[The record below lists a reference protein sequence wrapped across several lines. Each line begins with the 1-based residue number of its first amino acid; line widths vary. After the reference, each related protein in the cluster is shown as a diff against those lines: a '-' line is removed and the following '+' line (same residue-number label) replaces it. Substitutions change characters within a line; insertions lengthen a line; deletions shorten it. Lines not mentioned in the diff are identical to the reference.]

1 MKKLLWIASLMAL
14 SLMINSCEKTL
25 ETPKEPVVDA
35 SLPRVESIRTLPGST
50 EVGFEW
56 TPIYSAQ
63 IEGYYLYRQ
72 SGNSMKKIATIKD
85 RYVSHYVDTE
95 LKPNTSYT
103 YQMSTYSADKHES
116 GLSMMANV
124 TTLAPVAKT
133 ATLGSIDSVSFI
145 NAISDL
151 PARIKIIW
159 RPHSVENVEYYIIER
174 NEYKSTSWD
183 EVGKVKGRLNAEY
196 IDKDIKDNYA
206 YRYRIKVKT
215 SDGVVSK
222 PSDMVEAHSKP
233 LPRGITGVQAT
244 SNLPKKIIVTWNAS
258 TTSDFA
264 YYKIYRSPTSS
275 LFYSFYGKTVNTEFE
290 DLINDNGKTYYYRVV
305 AVDVDGLE
313 SKQEGTISGMTLS
326 ALNPPVVSSAKYDG
340 NSIYITWGGDDNAVK
355 YTITKEFEMAG
366 KTQKQ
371 SFTGIFESNFID
383 QDTARGT
390 EYKYKI
396 IAIDKY
402 GIASNPSDSVIITIP
417 KEQK

>member
-1 MKKLLWIASLMAL
+1 
-14 SLMINSCEKTL
+14 MINGCEKTL

-215 SDGVVSK
+215 FDGVVSK

-326 ALNPPVVSSAKYDG
+326 TLNPPVVSSAKYDG
-340 NSIYITWGGDDNAVK
+340 NAIYITWGGDDNAVK

>member
-1 MKKLLWIASLMAL
+1 MAL
-14 SLMINSCEKTL
+14 SLMINGCEKTL

-56 TPIYSAQ
+56 TPIYSSQ

-85 RYVSHYVDTE
+85 RYISHYVDTD
-95 LKPNTSYT
+95 LKPNGTYT

-116 GLSMMANV
+116 GLSLAASV
-124 TTLAPVAKT
+124 TTNGPVAKT
-133 ATLGSIDSVSFI
+133 ATLGSIEPISFI
-145 NAISDL
+145 NAISGL

-159 RPHSVENVEYYIIER
+159 RPHSMENVEYYIIER

-183 EVGKVKGRLNAEY
+183 EVGKVKGRLSAEY
-196 IDKDIKDNYA
+196 IDHDIKDNYA

-215 SDGVVSK
+215 NDGVLSK
-222 PSDMVEAHSKP
+222 PSDTVEAHSKP
-233 LPRGITGVQAT
+233 LPKGIMGVQAT
-244 SNLPKKIIVTWNAS
+244 SNLPKKIMLTWSPS

-264 YYKIYRSPTSS
+264 YYKVYRSPTSS

-313 SKQEGTISGMTLS
+313 SKQEGTVTGMTLS
-326 ALNPPVVSSAKYDG
+326 ALNPPVVSSVKRDG
-340 NSIYITWGGDDNAVK
+340 GSIYITWGGDDNAVK
-355 YTITKEFEMAG
+355 YTINKEFELSG

-383 QDTARGT
+383 QDTMPGI

-402 GIASNPSDSVIITIP
+402 GIASNPSDSVIIKIP
-417 KEQK
+417 KE

>member
-1 MKKLLWIASLMAL
+1 MAL
-14 SLMINSCEKTL
+14 SLMINGCEKTL

-124 TTLAPVAKT
+124 TTLAPVAKM

-340 NSIYITWGGDDNAVK
+340 NAIYITWGGDDNAVK

>member
-1 MKKLLWIASLMAL
+1 MAL
-14 SLMINSCEKTL
+14 SLMINGCEKTL

-340 NSIYITWGGDDNAVK
+340 NAIYITWGGDDNAVK

>member
-1 MKKLLWIASLMAL
+1 MAL
-14 SLMINSCEKTL
+14 SLMITGCEKTL
-25 ETPKEPVVDA
+25 ETPKEPIVDA
-35 SLPRVESIRTLPGST
+35 SLPRIEGIRILAGAT

-85 RYVSHYVDTE
+85 RYISHYVDTE
-95 LKPNTSYT
+95 LKPNTTYS

-116 GLSMMANV
+116 GLSMVATA
-124 TTLAPVAKT
+124 TTTAPVAKT
-133 ATLGSIDSVSFI
+133 ATLGSVDSVSFI

-159 RPHSVENVEYYIIER
+159 RPHSLENVEYYIIER

-196 IDKDIKDNYA
+196 IDQDIKDNYA

-233 LPRGITGVQAT
+233 LPRGITGVKAT
-244 SNLPKKIIVTWNAS
+244 SDLPKKILLTWNAS

-264 YYKIYRSPTSS
+264 YYKVYRSPTSS

-313 SKQEGTISGMTLS
+313 SKQEGTVTGMTLS
-326 ALNPPVVSSAKYDG
+326 ALGSPIVSAVKHDG
-340 NSIYITWGGDDNAVK
+340 SSISISWGGDENAVK

-383 QDTARGT
+383 QDTLPGV
-390 EYKYKI
+390 EYKYHI

-402 GIASNPSDSVIITIP
+402 GIASSPSDSVVIKIP
-417 KEQK
+417 KELK

>member
-14 SLMINSCEKTL
+14 SLIITGCEKTL

-85 RYVSHYVDTE
+85 RYISHYVDTE
-95 LKPNTSYT
+95 LKPNTSYA
-103 YQMSTYSADKHES
+103 YQMSTYSPDKHES
-116 GLSMMANV
+116 GLSMVANV
-124 TTLAPVAKT
+124 TTLAPVAKS
-133 ATLGSIDSVSFI
+133 ATLGSVEPVSFI
-145 NAISDL
+145 TAISEL

-159 RPHSVENVEYYIIER
+159 RPHAMANVEYYIIER

-196 IDKDIKDNYA
+196 IDQDIKDNYV
-206 YRYRIKVKT
+206 YRYRVKVKT
-215 SDGVVSK
+215 NDGVLSK
-222 PSDMVEAHSKP
+222 PSDTVEAHSKA
-233 LPRGITGVQAT
+233 LPRAITGVKAS
-244 SNLPKKIIVTWNAS
+244 SNLPKKIVLTWSPS

-264 YYKIYRSPTSS
+264 YYKVYRSPTSS

-290 DLINDNGKTYYYRVV
+290 DLINENGKTYYYRVV

-313 SKQEGTISGMTLS
+313 SKQEGTVTGMTLS
-326 ALNPPVVSSAKYDG
+326 ALNSPVVRSVKHDG
-340 NSIYITWGGDDNAVK
+340 GSIYITWGGDDNAIK
-355 YTITKEFEMAG
+355 YTITKEFELSG

-383 QDTARGT
+383 QDTLPGV

-402 GIASNPSDSVIITIP
+402 GIASNPSDSVVIKIP
-417 KEQK
+417 KE

>member
-1 MKKLLWIASLMAL
+1 
-14 SLMINSCEKTL
+14 
-25 ETPKEPVVDA
+25 
-35 SLPRVESIRTLPGST
+35 
-50 EVGFEW
+50 
-56 TPIYSAQ
+56 
-63 IEGYYLYRQ
+63 
-72 SGNSMKKIATIKD
+72 
-85 RYVSHYVDTE
+85 
-95 LKPNTSYT
+95 
-103 YQMSTYSADKHES
+103 
-116 GLSMMANV
+116 MMANV

-215 SDGVVSK
+215 FDGVVSK

-326 ALNPPVVSSAKYDG
+326 TLNPPVVSSAKYDG
-340 NSIYITWGGDDNAVK
+340 NAIYITWGGDDNAVK

>member
-1 MKKLLWIASLMAL
+1 
-14 SLMINSCEKTL
+14 MINGCEKTL

-124 TTLAPVAKT
+124 ATLAPVAKT

>member
-1 MKKLLWIASLMAL
+1 MAL
-14 SLMINSCEKTL
+14 SLMINGCEKTL

-116 GLSMMANV
+116 GLSMATNV
-124 TTLAPVAKT
+124 TTTAPVAKT

-196 IDKDIKDNYA
+196 IDKDIKDNYV